1 MMEVLDILLP
11 MGILIMCVY
20 LIGYMSG
27 CEQTR
32 EVYDPVMRKKDLER
46 IPEQGLRVV
55 LLELVDRLDLKSNI
69 VRCIGSSP
77 IDYTREVKYRK
88 GGPILRPLPKK
99 EREL

>member
-46 IPEQGLRVV
+46 FPE
-55 LLELVDRLDLKSNI
+55 
-69 VRCIGSSP
+69 
-77 IDYTREVKYRK
+77 
-88 GGPILRPLPKK
+88 
-99 EREL
+99 